1 MRITDRY
8 GGGGQSGSDGK
19 SRSDPEA
26 FRRGRKSGQV
36 VRGRL
41 LSPGPGGLFWVVIA
55 GHKLLA
61 ALDHEPS
68 PGRELLFRIERL
80 EPELLLKDITPPP
93 SAQSDPALLLA
104 ALTEAKSRFEHHLGR
119 FAPLSPPPLDLTA
132 NRKRFSQWLAADA
145 AAAQAHAAVQD
156 VYRLAGRWASPADGR
171 LLYVPWIFPGLTQ
184 SEVLTTRQPAANGVP
199 GWIVRCFGC
208 LPTIGRVAVL
218 VSWHPDKTSYRLML
232 ERAETA
238 DALLALFAQVRF
250 GRAMLRPT
258 CSSVGPLPEQFA
270 SGFLARILAGAAR
283 PFTGLRLRV

>member
-8 GGGGQSGSDGK
+8 GGGRSGSGNKD
-19 SRSDPEA
+19 RSDPEA
-26 FRRGRKSGQV
+26 FRRGRTSGQV

-93 SAQSDPALLLA
+93 SAQSDPSMLLA

-119 FAPLSPPPLDLTA
+119 FAPPTPPPLDLTDA
-132 NRKRFSQWLAADA
+132 RTRFAQWLGTDA
-145 AAAQAHAAVQD
+145 AAAQAHAVVRD
-156 VYRLAGRWASPADGR
+156 LYRAAGRWISPADGR
-171 LLYVPWIFPGLTQ
+171 LLYAPWVFPGLTQ
-184 SEVLTTRQPAANGVP
+184 SEVLTTRQPGANGAL
-199 GWIVRCFGC
+199 GFLVRCFGC
-208 LPTIGRVAVL
+208 LPRIGRTAIL
-218 VSWHPDKTSYRLML
+218 VSWHPGKTSYRLML
-232 ERAETA
+232 ERTDTA
-238 DALLALFAQVRF
+238 DDLLALLAEVRF